1 MDSSPQLQ
9 HVLKN
14 MAEKEPT
21 SLPTPSACLAGK
33 CDCYPFPC
41 RHVHQ
46 LSMRSNHL
54 PRATVAP
61 LQDHYKPVQERN
73 KNAPATQSNPKSQT
87 TNPLID
93 NSSLFLP
100 CHFKPL
106 LTIRCI
112 VQTTD
117 FCLIPI
123 GTPTASV
130 SNEVAAVQRLLK
142 KAKNIEYT
150 MHSAGTT
157 LGKFTCIQTNKNKCT
172 RATNSYTRRTHQHQ
186 NNLPQPSHINEN
198 ETPLS
203 SRQNH

>member
-21 SLPTPSACLAGK
+21 SLPTPSACLA
-33 CDCYPFPC
+33 
-41 RHVHQ
+41 
-46 LSMRSNHL
+46 
-54 PRATVAP
+54 
-61 LQDHYKPVQERN
+61 
-73 KNAPATQSNPKSQT
+73 
-87 TNPLID
+87 
-93 NSSLFLP
+93 
-100 CHFKPL
+100 
-106 LTIRCI
+106 
-112 VQTTD
+112 D

-157 LGKFTCIQTNKNKCT
+157 LEGPWDEVMRIIGQAHTLLHANGVVRIQSDIRVGSRTDKKQSPADKVAKVEALLAADGKDEGEGKKGGQMTKKDG
-172 RATNSYTRRTHQHQ
+172 RYVMEEEGKEEEGKEEGGRRWWGRRWWRMR
-186 NNLPQPSHINEN
+186 
-198 ETPLS
+198 
-203 SRQNH
+203 SRVLCPDGCFGFGLASRVR